1 MQFLFADHI
10 YESKLHCGKN
20 FLSKNFKVR
29 YNQYWGAIG
38 GIPNIKT
45 KTSFFNLILIFQKS
59 YINLDYVS
67 FRYQMKQRTNKK
79 HFISER
85 KVKKYYGKF

>member
-67 FRYQMKQRTNKK
+67 FRYQMKQKQTKN
-79 HFISER
+79 ISYLKGR
-85 KVKKYYGKF
+85 